1 METTIRGFELIKFQD
16 SYGAKC
22 SLQKSSSAEVDKIWL
37 GIDEPEIK
45 VMTTKQGW
53 QDINLA
59 HLIGVPEKDLLVS
72 SRMHLSQ
79 DDVKKILPALIH
91 FAEFGDVAESLQGLG
106 RGKQINLTKNLLK
119 LLFPDVMLK
128 VEGRIGDIK

>member
-1 METTIRGFELIKFQD
+1 METTNRGFALIKFQD

-37 GIDEPEIK
+37 GIDNPNIK
-45 VMTTKQGW
+45 VMTSKQGW
-53 QDINLA
+53 QDIYLA
-59 HLIGVPEKDLLVS
+59 QLIGVPEKDLLVS

-91 FAEFGDVAESLQGLG
+91 FAEFGEVAESLQGLG
-106 RGKQINLTKNLLK
+106 RAEQLSLTTNLMQ
-119 LLFPDVMLK
+119 LLFPK
-128 VEGRIGDIK
+128 TKISITGK